1 MFLCLISYAPHQEKV
16 WGIECIDPPFLTS
29 YEMEMSFQPHAPAI
43 LLKGSKQHG
52 RPLVKYKTIYT
63 HTHLVTCIR
72 QTQKMEATNI
82 SETWETSP
90 TKTQYNP
97 RIELISQVYLSLLNG
112 MNRQAYFME
121 TCSYVLVY
129 ALDSSSKKC
138 LAHFRNFPHPELIYR
153 HYYSKHILQF

>member
-1 MFLCLISYAPHQEKV
+1 MTYPRSEWRILWRIDPFLGKDHETNIETTAVAGQRCGKQTPITTVTVFLCLISYAPHQENV
-16 WGIECIDPPFLTS
+16 WGSDCIDPPFLTS

-72 QTQKMEATNI
+72 QTQKMEAKNI

-90 TKTQYNP
+90 TKTRYNP
-97 RIELISQVYLSLLNG
+97 RINIRSLL
-112 MNRQAYFME
+112 Y
-121 TCSYVLVY
+121 
-129 ALDSSSKKC
+129 
-138 LAHFRNFPHPELIYR
+138 
-153 HYYSKHILQF
+153 HY